1 MHLFSG
7 CVSIVVEWSSL
18 PCFSPIYIQKSQLF
32 PFYSSAQLI
41 TRFQLC
47 VWLWLWVCISVR
59 FDLHSPKKTLFN
71 DNSSLCEAVC
81 HMSARSKEYE
91 ASKLSHVCNRDDS
104 LNTNTG
110 KLDFSLILLLCI
122 LASGRRNETP
132 VCVRV
137 WVRIFAPVSFFSAFL
152 SVHIPETV
160 SLTFL
165 FSIQQTH
172 AHLKLC
178 HPNSIG
184 IIYNWGRTHTHT
196 RIQLNSSNF
205 ILLPIWSL
213 LVFFPPILWHRV
225 YCWLWTVM

>member
-81 HMSARSKEYE
+81 HMSARLKEYE
-91 ASKLSHVCNRDDS
+91 ASKLSHVCNRDVS
-104 LNTNTG
+104 LNTSTG

-137 WVRIFAPVSFFSAFL
+137 WVRIFAPVSFFFGFPLRSHSWNGFL
-152 SVHIPETV
+152 HL
-160 SLTFL
+160 SLFNSTYTRTFEIMSSE
-165 FSIQQTH
+165 FNWNYIQ
-172 AHLKLC
+172 L
-178 HPNSIG
+178 
-184 IIYNWGRTHTHT
+184 RTHT
-196 RIQLNSSNF
+196 IE
-205 ILLPIWSL
+205 
-213 LVFFPPILWHRV
+213 
-225 YCWLWTVM
+225 